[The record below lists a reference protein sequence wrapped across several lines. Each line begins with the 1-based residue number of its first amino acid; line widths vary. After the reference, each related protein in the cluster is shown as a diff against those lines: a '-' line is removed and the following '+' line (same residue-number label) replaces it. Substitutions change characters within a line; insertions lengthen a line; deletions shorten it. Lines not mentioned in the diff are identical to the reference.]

1 MKFQTFSYH
10 TLDEI
15 RQAANGLSLTL
26 PLSELL
32 SVLRQPVSAGPLRLA
47 NRIAIQPMEG
57 CDGTPDGRPDTLTQR
72 RYRRFAR
79 GGAGLIWFEA
89 TAIVQEGRANPRQLY
104 LNKKRLTASAHR
116 SRRSK
121 RKGCGKTVSRPLSS
135 AS

>member
-26 PLSELL
+26 PLSEVLR
-32 SVLRQPVSAGPLRLA
+32 VLRQPVSAGPLRLA
-47 NRIAIQPMEG
+47 NRIAIQPLGG

-89 TAIVQEGRANPRQLY
+89 TAIVQEGLS
-104 LNKKRLTASAHR
+104 LIHISAP
-116 SRRSK
+116 
-121 RKGCGKTVSRPLSS
+121 TRPY
-135 AS
+135 